1 MVFLSQNV
9 WYVML
14 KIRGNYRLNWYV
26 NKGLFNLQPIL
37 KEKLINLEEL
47 FIMLDAVQVSTDIE
61 ELTAIYDNKAT
72 IIRPEL
78 LLGINK
84 VLNIVLDDWISS

>member
-1 MVFLSQNV
+1 
-9 WYVML
+9 
-14 KIRGNYRLNWYV
+14 
-26 NKGLFNLQPIL
+26 
-37 KEKLINLEEL
+37 
-47 FIMLDAVQVSTDIE
+47 MLDAVQVSTDIE
-61 ELTAIYDNKAT
+61 ELTAIYENKAT